1 MKNKPLLFLA
11 VLLSTVCSTLS
22 ETLLQG
28 AVYFDSRETLSQI
41 QAFAAR
47 KANVEIE
54 RLIGEGR
61 VSKPT
66 QADQEVKVTLSGNS
80 PTSPAE
86 FSFNA
91 NPATTYWTLSKFIVV
106 YNRIPSPAL
115 APTPK
120 VQAAPEPNEPNESA
134 PTPKPKH
141 RHRSK
146 ELASDGKPD
155 SDGGRKIWHKV
166 DGQWKWYPANRK
178 PEVRRAIPR
187 ATLVNPAQ

>member
-1 MKNKPLLFLA
+1 MENKALLFLA
-11 VLLSTVCSTLS
+11 ALLSTVCSTLS

-41 QAFAAR
+41 QAFAAA
-47 KANVEIE
+47 KDNVAIE
-54 RLIGEGR
+54 RLIEQGR

-66 QADQEVKVTLSGNS
+66 PADQDVKATLSGNS

-86 FSFNA
+86 FSFTD
-91 NPATTYWTLSKFIVV
+91 NPGATYWTLSKFIVV
-106 YNRIPSPAL
+106 YNKMPSPAM

-120 VQAAPEPNEPNESA
+120 VEAAPEPNEPA
-134 PTPKPKH
+134 PAAIKSKH
-141 RHRSK
+141 PHRS
-146 ELASDGKPD
+146 EERTSDGKPD
-155 SDGGRKIWHKV
+155 SENGSKIWHKV

-187 ATLVNPAQ
+187 ATLVSPQ